1 MIDELFIRIKDKV
14 QASNETSKTLINIG
28 ELLHQYR
35 SQPDV
40 IKYEKPLHQLDS
52 DELAILGTVKGF
64 SFNITDISNS
74 IRVLR
79 FIKVKN
85 ESIDIISFSLCMVTH
100 VIEDCSYNEFKVLDN
115 QFTKDKL

>member
-14 QASNETSKTLINIG
+14 KASNDTSKTLINIG

-52 DELAILGTVKGF
+52 DELAILGEVKGF

-79 FIKVKN
+79 FIKVKT
-85 ESIDIISFSLCMVTH
+85 ESIDIVSFSLCMVTH
-100 VIEDCSYNEFKVLDN
+100 IIEDCCYNEFKILDN
-115 QFTKDKL
+115 QLTKDKL

>member
-52 DELAILGTVKGF
+52 DELAILSEVKGF
-64 SFNITDISNS
+64 SFNITDISNG

-79 FIKVKN
+79 FIKVKT
-85 ESIDIISFSLCMVTH
+85 ETIEVISFSLCMVTH
-100 VIEDCSYNEFKVLDN
+100 VIENCYYNEFKILDN
-115 QFTKDKL
+115 KLTKDKL